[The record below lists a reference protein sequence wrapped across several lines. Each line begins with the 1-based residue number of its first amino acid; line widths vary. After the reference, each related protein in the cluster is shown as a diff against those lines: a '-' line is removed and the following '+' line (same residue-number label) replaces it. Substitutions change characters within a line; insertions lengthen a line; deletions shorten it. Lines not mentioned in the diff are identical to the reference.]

1 MGFQGRSDNLKKKN
15 GKRLLGCCRGVIS
28 VLSLII
34 TVEDLNNILISQY
47 VEHVITMEGGRS
59 KGGKAERLSASAF
72 FYPFINFTDSVDL
85 QGVTKHL
92 LILPS
97 SNS

>member
-1 MGFQGRSDNLKKKN
+1 MEEGEVRGEKQKGCLH
-15 GKRLLGCCRGVIS
+15 LL
-28 VLSLII
+28 
-34 TVEDLNNILISQY
+34 
-47 VEHVITMEGGRS
+47 
-59 KGGKAERLSASAF
+59 

>member
-1 MGFQGRSDNLKKKN
+1 MEKDCSAAAE
-15 GKRLLGCCRGVIS
+15 GVIS

-72 FYPFINFTDSVDL
+72 FTL
-85 QGVTKHL
+85 
-92 LILPS
+92 S
-97 SNS
+97 STSQTLWIYKV